1 MKEYD
6 TMLLNFKYLDLD
18 LRKCLGKN
26 NILHLRPNIHL
37 LKCHRLSPL
46 AAIEFH
52 HADKIFHPKEMLG
65 DPQKQYENEPSKEK
79 SHKTSVQVMEKVFD
93 IQVSQFPE
101 PCVKGDMI
109 AISTL
114 DDEYLAG
121 VEACKHNLH
130 GRIIWPKRSVSK
142 DDCLKEQIISTLEG
156 FELNEES
163 PLWEKSFTNFLF
175 QILRTCLELGL

>member
-1 MKEYD
+1 M
-6 TMLLNFKYLDLD
+6 
-18 LRKCLGKN
+18 
-26 NILHLRPNIHL
+26 
-37 LKCHRLSPL
+37 KCHRLSPL

-52 HADKIFHPKEMLG
+52 HADKILHPKEMLG
-65 DPQKQYENEPSKEK
+65 DPQKQYGNEPSKEK
-79 SHKTSVQVMEKVFD
+79 SHKTSVQVMENVFN
-93 IQVSQFPE
+93 IQVSQLPE

-163 PLWEKSFTNFLF
+163 PLSEKSFTNFLF